1 MAHTFLAKF
10 KIHPEK
16 KDAFLEA
23 VAKMEKAV
31 ADNEPDALIYK
42 FYKLREPNS
51 YAALESFTN
60 EAADEAHQNTAHFKE
75 IAPAL
80 IECIDGGWE
89 REYLD
94 TID

>member
-10 KIHPEK
+10 KIFPEK
-16 KDAFLEA
+16 EQEFLDAVE
-23 VAKMEKAV
+23 KMEKAV

-42 FYKLREPNS
+42 FYKLRAPNA
-51 YAALESFTN
+51 YAALESFAT
-60 EAADEAHQNTAHFKE
+60 EAADEAHQNSPHFKE

-94 TID
+94 DVK

>member
-1 MAHTFLAKF
+1 MPHTFLAKF

-16 KDAFLEA
+16 EAAFLAA
-23 VAKMEKAV
+23 VEKMEKAV
-31 ADNEPDALIYK
+31 AENEPDALIYK
-42 FYKLREPNS
+42 FYKLREPNA
-51 YAALESFTN
+51 YAAMESFKD
-60 EAADEAHQNTAHFKE
+60 EAADEAHQNSPHFKE

-94 TID
+94 DLK